1 MLNKP
6 ALQKLVQYTLPALGL
21 SIISSSAV
29 AAGGAIEGEVERQ
42 AVNPTAIA
50 LFLVFVCITLGISYW
65 ASKRTTNSS
74 DFYTAGGGITGLQN
88 GAAIAGDFMSAAS
101 FLGITALI
109 YATGVDGFTLALAAF
124 AGWPMM
130 LFLLSERVR
139 NLGKVTF
146 TDVVAL
152 RLEQTRT
159 RIIAVLGSVSVVIM
173 YLIAQM
179 VGAGKLI
186 ELLFGLPYEVAVIIV
201 ALLVMAYVTFGGM
214 LATTWV
220 QITKAVLLLIGIT
233 IMGFLVLKNVGFDF
247 NQLLVQATEIH
258 PKGEAILRNGGWASD
273 PIQIVTLLVSMM
285 FGTLG
290 LPHILMRLFTVP
302 DMEQS
307 RKSAFYASVFI
318 GYFFILLVVGGFG
331 TIAYVMGNPDY
342 TDSAGKLIGGGN
354 MAAIHLAHALGGD
367 WLMGFMSA
375 VAFATILA
383 VVAGLTVA
391 GSAAI
396 SHDLY
401 AEVLCKGKPDPEKEM
416 RLSRIVTVVL
426 SLLAVGLG
434 IIFQDQNVAVIA
446 TLPMVVAASVNLPI
460 LLLSLYWSK
469 LTTKGA
475 VAGAITGFV
484 SAIGLIII
492 GPKVWVDIIGFGEAL
507 FPYDY
512 PALFTM
518 PLAFAAIW
526 LFSILDNSE
535 RGEQD
540 RAAFDS
546 LMIQSETGQVS

>member
-1 MLNKP
+1 MRNKSP
-6 ALQKLVQYTLPALGL
+6 LTSLLFLLPACVLPSL
-21 SIISSSAV
+21 SM
-29 AAGGAIEGEVERQ
+29 AAGSIDGAVERQ
-42 AVNPTAIA
+42 SVNPTAIA
-50 LFLVFVCITLGISYW
+50 MFLVFVCVTLYISYW
-65 ASKRTTNSS
+65 ASKRTNTSAE
-74 DFYTAGGGITGLQN
+74 FYTAGGGISGLQN

-109 YATGVDGFTLALAAF
+109 YATGIDGMTLALAAF

-130 LFLLSERVR
+130 LILLSERVR

-159 RIIAVLGSVSVVIM
+159 RIIAVLGSVSVVVM

-201 ALLVMAYVTFGGM
+201 AALVMAYVAFGGM

-220 QITKAVLLLIGIT
+220 QIVKALLLLSGIT
-233 IMGFLVLKNVGFDF
+233 IIGILVLHSVDF
-247 NQLLVQATEIH
+247 NLNELLRQAVDKH
-258 PKGEAILRNGGWASD
+258 PRGGDILTNGVWIDD
-273 PIQIVTLLVSMM
+273 PIQILTLLVSMM

-302 DMEQS
+302 NMEES

-318 GYFFILLVVGGFG
+318 GYFFLLLIVAGFG
-331 TIAYVMGNPDY
+331 TIVFVMGNPEY
-342 TDSAGKLIGGGN
+342 TDATGKLLGGGN
-354 MAAIHLAHALGGD
+354 MAAIHLANAVGGD
-367 WLMGFMSA
+367 LLMGFMSA

-401 AEVLCKGKPDPEKEM
+401 AQVLCKGKPDPDKEI
-416 RLSRIVTVVL
+416 RLTRIVTLVL
-426 SLLAVGLG
+426 GLLAVALG
-434 IIFQDQNVAVIA
+434 IVFQEQNVAVIA

-469 LTTKGA
+469 LSTRGA
-475 VAGAITGFV
+475 VAGAIVGFV
-484 SAIGLIII
+484 SSIGLIIV
-492 GPKVWVDIIGFGEAL
+492 GPKVWVDILGFETAL

-518 PLAFAAIW
+518 PAAFFAIW
-526 LFSILDNSE
+526 IVSHMDNSE
-535 RGEQD
+535 RAKED
-540 RAAFDS
+540 RANFDN
-546 LMIQSETGQVS
+546 LVQQSETGRIA

>member
-1 MLNKP
+1 MPNEIGLHKRMLGKVLP
-6 ALQKLVQYTLPALGL
+6 IAITFFSPLAL
-21 SIISSSAV
+21 
-29 AAGGAIEGEVERQ
+29 AAGSIDGEVQRQ
-42 AVNPTAIA
+42 AINPTAIS
-50 LFLVFVCITLGISYW
+50 LFLVFVVITLGISYW
-65 ASKRTTNSS
+65 ASKHTTTSS
-74 DFYTAGGGITGLQN
+74 EFYTAGGGISGLQN

-109 YATGVDGFTLALAAF
+109 YSFGVDGFTLALAAF
-124 AGWPMM
+124 AGWPLM
-130 LFLLSERVR
+130 LLLLSERVR

-146 TDVVAL
+146 ADVVAL
-152 RLEQTRT
+152 RLEKTRT
-159 RIIAVLGSVSVVIM
+159 RVISVLGSVSVVVM

-186 ELLFGLPYEVAVIIV
+186 ELLFGLPYEIAVIIV
-201 ALLVMAYVTFGGM
+201 AALVMAYVAFGGM

-233 IMGFLVLKNVGFDF
+233 VMGFLVLKNVGFDF
-247 NQLLVQATEIH
+247 NELLIKATDNH
-258 PKGEAILRNGGWASD
+258 PKGEAILRNGGWIQD
-273 PIQIVTLLVSMM
+273 PIQITTLLVSMM

-318 GYFFILLVVGGFG
+318 GYFFILLVVVGFG
-331 TIAYVMGNPDY
+331 TIVYVMGNPDY

-367 WLMGFMSA
+367 LLMGFMSA

-401 AEVLCKGKPDPEKEM
+401 AEVLCKGKPDPVKEM
-416 RLSRIVTVVL
+416 RLSRIVTL
-426 SLLAVGLG
+426 FLGLMAVSLG
-434 IIFQDQNVAVIA
+434 IVFQEQNIAVIA
-446 TLPMVVAASVNLPI
+446 TMPMVVAASVNLPI

-469 LTTKGA
+469 LTTRGA
-475 VAGAITGFV
+475 VAGAISGFV

-492 GPKVWVDIIGFGEAL
+492 GPKVWVDIIGFEQAL

-518 PLAFAAIW
+518 PLAFLAIW
-526 LFSILDNSE
+526 IFSVTDKSA
-535 RGEQD
+535 RGVQD
-540 RAAFDS
+540 REAFDD
-546 LMIQSETGQVS
+546 LVIQSETGRIA

>member
-1 MLNKP
+1 MLNKLI
-6 ALQKLVQYTLPALGL
+6 ALVGLGALPQLTL
-21 SIISSSAV
+21 
-29 AAGGAIEGEVERQ
+29 AAGGAIEGEIERQ

-50 LFLVFVCITLGISYW
+50 MFVVFVCITLFISYW
-65 ASKRTTNSS
+65 ASKRTNTSAE
-74 DFYTAGGGITGLQN
+74 FYTAGGGISGLQN

-109 YATGVDGFTLALAAF
+109 YATGVDGLTLALAAF

-130 LFLLSERVR
+130 LLLLSERVR

-152 RLEQTRT
+152 RLEQTKT
-159 RIIAVLGSVSVVIM
+159 RIIAVLGSVSVVVM

-201 ALLVMAYVTFGGM
+201 AVLVMAYVAFGGM

-220 QITKAVLLLIGIT
+220 QIVKALLLLTGIT
-233 IMGFLVLKNVGFDF
+233 IIGVLVMNNVGFDF
-247 NQLLVQATEIH
+247 NQLLQQAVDKH
-258 PKGEAILRNGGWASD
+258 PRGGDILSNGVWIDD
-273 PIQIVTLLVSMM
+273 PIQILTLLISMM

-302 DMEQS
+302 DMEES
-307 RKSAFYASVFI
+307 RRSAFYASVFI
-318 GYFFILLVVGGFG
+318 GYFFLLLIIGGFG
-331 TIAYVMGNPDY
+331 TIVYVMGNPEY
-342 TDSAGKLIGGGN
+342 TDAAGKLLGGGN
-354 MAAIHLAHALGGD
+354 MAAIHLSHAVGGD
-367 WLMGFMSA
+367 LLMGFMSA

-401 AEVLCKGKPDPEKEM
+401 AEVLCKGKPDPDKEI
-416 RLSRIVTVVL
+416 RLTRIVTLVL
-426 SLLAVGLG
+426 GLLAVGLG
-434 IIFQDQNVAVIA
+434 IIFQEQNVAVIA

-469 LTTKGA
+469 LTTRGA
-475 VAGAITGFV
+475 VAGAVVGFV

-492 GPKVWVDIIGFGEAL
+492 GPKVWVDIIGFEKAL

-518 PLAFAAIW
+518 PAAFIAIW
-526 LFSILDNSE
+526 YFSISDNSQ
-535 RGEQD
+535 RGQVD
-540 RAAFDS
+540 RDCFEA
-546 LMIQSETGQVS
+546 LVLRSETGRQ